1 MIEWYTQAHPF
12 LPSLGFY
19 EKENGFT
26 VARDFNLISPLS
38 SAVVSTLTR
47 VSNGGQACIE
57 WTLEVKSYTQGATY
71 TLVALI
77 SNISGHAGLW
87 LGMSVVSVVELIG
100 LIFMCFNALFC
111 GRKFNLADED
121 EIK

>member
-1 MIEWYTQAHPF
+1 MHIYF
-12 LPSLGFY
+12 
-19 EKENGFT
+19 
-26 VARDFNLISPLS
+26 R
-38 SAVVSTLTR
+38 
-47 VSNGGQACIE
+47 
-57 WTLEVKSYTQGATY
+57 TLEVKSYTQGATY
-71 TLVALI
+71 TVCQRFIVNQCIISQLVALI

-121 EIK
+121 EIKVR